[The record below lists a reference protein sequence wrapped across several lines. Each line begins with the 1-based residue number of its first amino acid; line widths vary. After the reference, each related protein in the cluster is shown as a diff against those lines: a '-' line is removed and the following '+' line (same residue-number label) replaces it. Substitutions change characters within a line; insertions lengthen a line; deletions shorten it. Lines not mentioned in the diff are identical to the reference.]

1 MAEASTGRAFASLV
15 HRDLL
20 LAYRSRGELINPLL
34 FFLLVTTLFP
44 LAVGSDPQT
53 LRAIAPGVIWVA
65 ALLAAFLSTDTLFR
79 SDLDDGSLE
88 QLVVSPQPLP
98 VLALAKIS
106 GHWVSSALP
115 LLVIAPLLGGMMQ
128 LPLQT
133 IPALLLSLALG
144 TPALSVIGAIGA
156 ALTVNLKRGGMLLAL
171 LVLPL
176 YIPVLIF
183 GASAVDAA
191 AHGIPAGGQLLL
203 LAAMSA
209 FGVTLGPFAVA
220 AGLRITLD

>member
-1 MAEASTGRAFASLV
+1 MAESSTGRAFVALLQ
-15 HRDLL
+15 RDLL

-44 LAVGSDPQT
+44 LAVGSDPLS
-53 LRAIAPGVIWVA
+53 LRTIAPGVIWVA

-79 SDLDDGSLE
+79 SDLEDGSLE
-88 QLVVSPQPLP
+88 QLLVSPQPLP
-98 VLALAKIS
+98 LLALAKIG
-106 GHWVSSALP
+106 GHWITSALP
-115 LLVIAPLLGGMMQ
+115 LLVIAPLLGAMMQ
-128 LPLQT
+128 LPMQA
-133 IPALLLSLALG
+133 IPVLVVSLAVG

-156 ALTVNLKRGGMLLAL
+156 ALTVNLRRGGMLLAL

-176 YIPVLIF
+176 YVPILIF

-191 AHGIPAGGQLLL
+191 AHGIPAASQLLL

-209 FGVTLGPFAVA
+209 FGLTFGPFAVG